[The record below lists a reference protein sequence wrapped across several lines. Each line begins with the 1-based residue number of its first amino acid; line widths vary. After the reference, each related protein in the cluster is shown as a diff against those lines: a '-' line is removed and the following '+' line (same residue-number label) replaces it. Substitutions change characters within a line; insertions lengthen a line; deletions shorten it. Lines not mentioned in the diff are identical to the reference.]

1 MGCSSNLSLIT
12 TPIKTFK
19 SQLISTITNNKQD
32 QKQQQQNQLTKFC
45 FFFSPVNTDQPKVA
59 NFVSSL
65 SLKKSFMKT

>member
-32 QKQQQQNQLTKFC
+32 QKQEEENQLC
-45 FFFSPVNTDQPKVA
+45 VFFSPVNTDQPKVA

-65 SLKKSFMKT
+65 SWKKKFMKT